1 MTAKRNPTLPK
12 IVRDQRQQVQV
23 RLEDLKGDR
32 SQRSWA
38 RELGVP
44 QQNISR
50 FLNGTTPHLDFL
62 IHLARREGVSLN
74 WLVLGEGKRYRRVRE
89 RLGG

>member
-1 MTAKRNPTLPK
+1 MSRKRELHLPK
-12 IVRDQRQQVQV
+12 IVRDQQEAIVG
-23 RLEDLKGDR
+23 RLKTLMNGR
-32 SQRSWA
+32 SQRGWA

-50 FLNGTTPHLDFL
+50 YLTGTVPHLGFL
-62 IHLARREGVSLN
+62 IHLARREGVNLN
-74 WLVLGEGKRYRRVRE
+74 WLALGEGKRFRTTK